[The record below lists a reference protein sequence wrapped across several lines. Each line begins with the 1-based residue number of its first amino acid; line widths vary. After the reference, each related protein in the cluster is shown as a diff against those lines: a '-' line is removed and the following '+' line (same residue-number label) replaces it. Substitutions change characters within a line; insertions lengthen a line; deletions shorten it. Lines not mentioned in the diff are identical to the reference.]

1 MWRSAGPVVPTGIEQ
16 VRIGVAASGIV
27 TPAAMYRHRADS
39 SRPAS
44 ADDAEG
50 KPRRAAVAHQPG
62 DLMPVDAVGV
72 DLGQRPGDRDE

>member
-1 MWRSAGPVVPTGIEQ
+1 MWRSAGPVVPTGKEQ

-27 TPAAMYRHRADS
+27 TPVAMYRHRADS